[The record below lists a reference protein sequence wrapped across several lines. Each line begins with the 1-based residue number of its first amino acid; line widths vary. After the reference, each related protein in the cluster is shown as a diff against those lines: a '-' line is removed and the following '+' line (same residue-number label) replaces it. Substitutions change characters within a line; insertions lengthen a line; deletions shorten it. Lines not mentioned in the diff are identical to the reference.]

1 MKERKGKME
10 NKVRK
15 RKERRG
21 KRDKWMRVKKE
32 RKGKG
37 NEGEKEMGKRDKY

>member
-1 MKERKGKME
+1 ME
-10 NKVRK
+10 NYVRK

>member
-1 MKERKGKME
+1 ME